1 MEKSGGNKKE
11 KNNKMSVKVRE
22 DCYLTFELLTIP
34 LANLQL
40 GLNFQQCKIDWT
52 LNTVILR
59 EFLYSNK
66 VNTAIRKWC

>member
-40 GLNFQQCKIDWT
+40 GLNFQQCKMD
-52 LNTVILR
+52 
-59 EFLYSNK
+59 
-66 VNTAIRKWC
+66 